1 MTYFSFARQ
10 YIPEE
15 NGLNATCFLLDHLNV
30 IVFETVRYARFVR
43 FPPATQG
50 FLLVRERFLKVWL
63 KCLFNH
69 FKNDFN
75 HNTSG

>member
-30 IVFETVRYARFVR
+30 IVFETVRYVRFVR

-50 FLLVRERFLKVWL
+50 FCWLERDFLK
-63 KCLFNH
+63 C
-69 FKNDFN
+69 
-75 HNTSG
+75 G